1 MDRILG
7 AKQVALTASS
17 GVRPSYPTGVCGNR
31 GHTLASGALLTVV
44 VHHSCL
50 LLAAVHGEPDDLHL
64 HKGVD
69 DLGTG

>member
-7 AKQVALTASS
+7 TQQVALAASS
-17 GVRPSYPTGVCGNR
+17 GVCGSR
-31 GHTLASGALLTVV
+31 GHTLASGALLTIV